1 MLERQRET
9 VEVTLQDLN
18 AIDNF
23 MFNELTMQEDKE
35 KAKKFCR
42 TIIEPIIGAKIR
54 NLELVP
60 QKTQQGATPE
70 KHGIQMDVYIKA
82 YMEANGEMVQDA
94 ELHIKPT
101 IYDLEPNTYKVKMK
115 EIIHRSRYY
124 HAMIDKQILPRGSSY
139 SDMDRVVVIFILTYD
154 PFGYDR
160 MMYTVKRHCV
170 EEPDMPYD
178 DGDVTYFLYAYG
190 RKDIPSQE
198 LQDML
203 LFLVDSSKE
212 NAKSEELEAVRTM
225 MDEIKH
231 NSEVE
236 VKYMNA
242 MEHDRQVHCRG
253 YEEGKVDGIEQGIER
268 STLTLLKAKLIKGKN
283 IPTIA
288 EEMETD
294 EAEIRSL
301 IEKYKLQDML
311 HAGI

>member
-54 NLELVP
+54 NLVLVP

-178 DGDVTYFLYAYG
+178 DGDVTYFL
-190 RKDIPSQE
+190 
-198 LQDML
+198 
-203 LFLVDSSKE
+203 
-212 NAKSEELEAVRTM
+212 
-225 MDEIKH
+225 
-231 NSEVE
+231 
-236 VKYMNA
+236 
-242 MEHDRQVHCRG
+242 
-253 YEEGKVDGIEQGIER
+253 
-268 STLTLLKAKLIKGKN
+268 
-283 IPTIA
+283 
-288 EEMETD
+288 
-294 EAEIRSL
+294 
-301 IEKYKLQDML
+301 
-311 HAGI
+311 